1 MNRKLFMSAIMCS
14 FLFAAASIAS
24 ATDFV
29 SGNVNRTRSVNGTAS
44 VMLQY
49 VSGSGCTWGNNGRPV
64 NVWFTVPSAMNDQAL
79 AISLTAISLQK
90 TVRAGIETC
99 PTPGSETGTLSSLG
113 LDN

>member
-1 MNRKLFMSAIMCS
+1 MSAIMCS

-29 SGNVNRTRSVNGTAS
+29 SGNVFRTRSVNGTAS

-49 VSGSGCTWGNNGRPV
+49 VSGSGCTWGNNGT
-64 NVWFTVPSAMNDQAL
+64 NTNIWFTGPGGMDDQTL
-79 AISLTAISLQK
+79 AIALTAISLQK
-90 TVRAGIETC
+90 TVRVGVEQC
-99 PTPGSETGTLSSLG
+99 PTENNQTGTFSSLG